1 MSYDLSLFRP
11 RPGFDPTSNSE
22 DSNEFEPKARDPVVE
37 EQKRRVAD
45 ALIRTN
51 AELEPFQLRYAEIA
65 KFQGITEEEARRRF
79 RYIEL
84 NGPKNGN
91 GVQIT
96 IFDSRA
102 SIHIPFWHTG
112 DKAFA
117 TLREVWSYLRVFASH
132 GFATYDP
139 QIERVLNVEAD
150 FKLVIDS
157 YGAGVEFTRDVADR
171 IRRGEIDPETL

>member
-1 MSYDLSLFRP
+1 MSYDLSLFQP
-11 RPGFDPTSNSE
+11 RPGFDPAR
-22 DSNEFEPKARDPVVE
+22 DSGGSSEFEPRASDPVVE
-37 EQKRRVAD
+37 ERKRRIAD

-51 AELEPFQLRYAEIA
+51 TKLEPFQLRYAEIA

-96 IFDSRA
+96 IFDSHA
-102 SIHIPFWHTG
+102 SIHVPFWHTG

-117 TLREVWSYLRVFASH
+117 TLREVWAYLRAFASQ
-132 GFATYDP
+132 GFATFDP
-139 QIERVLNVEAD
+139 QIERVLDLETD
-150 FKLVIDS
+150 FKLVLDS
-157 YGAGVEFTRDVADR
+157 YGAGVEFTRDLVDR
-171 IRRGEIDPETL
+171 IERGEIDPEKL